1 MTDRQTSVAIVRA
14 YLAWQRTQP
23 QLVIDGW
30 ADMLDGLDQA
40 QPGALGLIESA
51 PVVSPSGRTHF
62 EITDGPDAVACRL
75 ARPGQKGA

>member
-1 MTDRQTSVAIVRA
+1 MTDRQTSIAILRC

-23 QLVIDGW
+23 QLTIDGW

-62 EITDGPDAVACRL
+62 ENDGTGAPACRL
-75 ARPGQKGA
+75 ARPCQKGA